1 MFQHIDTLELT
12 ICQALNRRL
21 CLSGVRPFFTVV
33 SRLGDGGFWYA
44 LMIALPLVYGW
55 SAVPAAAQMAV
66 TGAVASG
73 VYAFLKGRFVRERP
87 YVTFASI
94 DCTVAPLDRYSF
106 PSGHTLHAVCFS
118 AVAMYHLPELGWL
131 LVPFTTL
138 VMLSRVVLG
147 LHYPTDVLAG
157 SVIGLALATLS
168 LALLGV

>member
-12 ICQALNRRL
+12 ICHALNRRL
-21 CLSGVRPFFTVV
+21 CLSGVRPFFKIV

-44 LMIALPLVYGW
+44 LMIALPLAYGW
-55 SAVPAAAQMAV
+55 SAAPVAAQMGV

-73 VYAFLKGRFVRERP
+73 VYAFLKRRFVRERP

-94 DCTVAPLDRYSF
+94 DCALAPLDRYSF

-118 AVAMYHLPELGWL
+118 AVAIGHEPALVWL
-131 LVPFTTL
+131 LVPFTVL
-138 VMLSRVVLG
+138 VMLSRIVLG

-157 SVIGLALATLS
+157 AVIGLVLATLS
-168 LALLGV
+168 LALLGH